1 MLTIASPNPN
11 IVRIKAPINT
21 AATTNMMLLIVILS
35 PPKSTVHLLL
45 LYHTNPVLDRGNRT

>member
-21 AATTNMMLLIVILS
+21 AATTNMMLLIVIRS

-45 LYHTNPVLDRGNRT
+45 LYHTNPVLD